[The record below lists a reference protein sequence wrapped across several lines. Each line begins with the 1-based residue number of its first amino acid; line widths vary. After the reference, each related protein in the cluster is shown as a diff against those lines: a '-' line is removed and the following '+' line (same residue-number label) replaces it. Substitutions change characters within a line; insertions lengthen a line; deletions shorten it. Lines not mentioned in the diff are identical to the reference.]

1 MFLLLVSLLV
11 LLYSKQEYFL
21 LQNLGMLPDVDF
33 KSLRQIG
40 MINQVL
46 LGLVDQLGW
55 VVLVAAVVGEGGTY
69 ADVC

>member
-55 VVLVAAVVGEGGTY
+55 VVLVAAVGEGLH
-69 ADVC
+69 

>member
-55 VVLVAAVVGEGGTY
+55 VVLVAAVVGEGLH
-69 ADVC
+69 